1 VSIVFG
7 LLFGTVL
14 ILLVVPAMLML
25 IEEQRDR
32 FRGLGP
38 HLAPANWGE
47 LARRAWRFDP
57 IHYRQQAGPQGL
69 GGHLWWVMIL
79 GPWLLLTI
87 LGKLPLLLQAL
98 KADAGPLLV
107 APTGLLWLVMTGLG
121 AAFLWHLFR
130 RRQQA
135 GRLALYWLLVTG
147 FGSLLIAA
155 LAPLA
160 GLQGEL
166 LAGAFWSQARWSLV
180 TALIVLPLLFWSRRS
195 AQTLTS

>member
-1 VSIVFG
+1 
-7 LLFGTVL
+7 
-14 ILLVVPAMLML
+14 
-25 IEEQRDR
+25 
-32 FRGLGP
+32 
-38 HLAPANWGE
+38 
-47 LARRAWRFDP
+47 
-57 IHYRQQAGPQGL
+57 
-69 GGHLWWVMIL
+69 MIL
-79 GPWLLLTI
+79 GPWLLLVI